1 MDYTAFTGE
10 TRQKQQKQQK
20 QNVQSG
26 KAQRMETINLITGI
40 FLLILAVSGNFI
52 AETLGCKTQ
61 KLLSE
66 NMFAKNIIIILII
79 YFALGITDDENN
91 TRPDQTMII
100 ALQIWIF
107 FLIFNKMSLSFT
119 IMSFV
124 LIACLLVAKNYTDY
138 YTKLDEKK
146 HQEKIITLQKT
157 STNIFMLNL
166 VVVAVGFILYFRKQY
181 SEYSDDFSIVS
192 FIFGK
197 TTCKSI
203 K

>member
-1 MDYTAFTGE
+1 MDYSAFTGE
-10 TRQKQQKQQK
+10 TQQNNQKQQAQSSKL
-20 QNVQSG
+20 QN
-26 KAQRMETINLITGI
+26 MDTINLITGI

-66 NMFAKNIIIILII
+66 NMLAKNIIIILII

-119 IMSFV
+119 VMSFI
-124 LIACLLVAKNYTDY
+124 LIASLLVAKNYTDY

-181 SEYSDDFSIVS
+181 SDYSDDFSMVS

>member
-1 MDYTAFTGE
+1 MDYSAFDIE
-10 TRQKQQKQQK
+10 AEQMQQKQSTQNSKK
-20 QNVQSG
+20 QN
-26 KAQRMETINLITGI
+26 MDTINLITGI

-79 YFALGITDDENN
+79 YFALGVTENENN
-91 TRPDQTMII
+91 NRPDHLMITSI
-100 ALQIWIF
+100 QIWIF
-107 FLIFNKMSLSFT
+107 FLIFNKMSLPFT
-119 IMSFV
+119 IMSFF
-124 LIACLLVAKNYTDY
+124 LIASLLIAKNYTDY
-138 YTKLDEKK
+138 YIKLDEKK

-157 STNIFMLNL
+157 ATNIFMLNI

-181 SEYSDDFSIVS
+181 SEYYDDFSMVS

>member
-1 MDYTAFTGE
+1 MDYSAFTRE
-10 TRQKQQKQQK
+10 SEESQQKQRQDINK
-20 QNVQSG
+20 SKN
-26 KAQRMETINLITGI
+26 MDTINLITGI

-66 NMFAKNIIIILII
+66 NMLAKNIIIILII
-79 YFALGITDDENN
+79 YFALGITDNENN
-91 TRPDQTMII
+91 TRPDHTMITS
-100 ALQIWIF
+100 LQIWMF
-107 FLIFNKMSLSFT
+107 FLIFNKMGLSFT
-119 IMSFV
+119 VMSFI
-124 LIACLLVAKNYTDY
+124 LIACLLVSKNYTDY

-146 HQEKIITLQKT
+146 HREKIITLQKT
-157 STNIFMLNL
+157 STNLFMLNL

-181 SEYSDDFSIVS
+181 SDYSDDFSMVS